1 MFEYRRRTAWL
12 SALALS
18 VAASLVLSGCNS
30 DDDPV
35 TPPVATTIESTFT
48 ITAEPEF
55 TAGQS
60 NEISWVMDE
69 VATKNGAD
77 LSYLIEMSP
86 DATFTDEVA
95 ASLWLDVTNHTFTEL
110 TDGQTLYYRVM
121 ARDGEDRTSAWSPAV
136 SSTQD
141 SSAPTATVVAFG
153 EDETSLLF
161 DVEVTAE
168 DAISG
173 VVAINLWFRKNAGE
187 WQLHGP
193 VEAGITSFQTDEGG
207 PHEFIAVATDI
218 VGNEQEMPAEA
229 QAETLVPEQIILV
242 DGLGFEWD
250 VTNAVLKHH
259 IQLSFWAHGI
269 GRNTIRPVID
279 PVMAHEGDVGF
290 PSPTSLQSVIAIN
303 YDGDKR
309 AYSIGLLSS
318 REVADDVVNGVPI
331 AVTY

>member
-1 MFEYRRRTAWL
+1 ML
-12 SALALS
+12 LIIS
-18 VAASLVLSGCNS
+18 ASLVLPGCDS
-30 DDDPV
+30 VDDSV
-35 TPPVATTIESTFT
+35 IPPVAAAFNSSVTIND
-48 ITAEPEF
+48 EPEF
-55 TAGQS
+55 TAGSQ
-60 NEISWVMDE
+60 NEISWVVDDGAAKGMD
-69 VATKNGAD
+69 G
-77 LSYLIEMSP
+77 LSYQVEVST
-86 DATFTDEVA
+86 DATFVD
-95 ASLWLDVTNHTFTEL
+95 DVTASTWVEATHHTFTDLLE
-110 TDGQTLYYRVM
+110 GQTLYYRVM
-121 ARDGEDRTSAWSPAV
+121 ARNKDARTSPWSPAV

-141 SSAPTATVVAFG
+141 SSAPTATVVAFD

-161 DVEVTAE
+161 DVELTAE

-173 VVAINLWFRKNAGE
+173 VDGINLWFRKNAGE

-207 PHEFIAVATDI
+207 PHEFIAVATDV
-218 VGNEQEMPAEA
+218 VGNEQEMPSEA

-259 IQLSFWAHGI
+259 IHLDFWAHGI

-279 PVMAHEGDVGF
+279 PIMAYEGDVGF
-290 PSPTSLQSVIAIN
+290 PSPTSLESVIAVN

-309 AYSIGLLSS
+309 AYSIGILSG